1 MTGLIT
7 GTTRLVGI
15 FGYPVEHS
23 SSPLMHNAAFLHLGL
38 DYVYVP
44 FAVRPDNLQ
53 NAVEALR
60 ALNIAGV
67 NVTIPH
73 KETIIPFLDEV
84 GGEVSLI
91 GAVNTVKV
99 EDGKLKGFNT
109 DARGFL
115 ESLRENK
122 IEPQGARALVIGAGG
137 ASRAI
142 VYALVKA
149 GVSELIIAN
158 RTLARAEA
166 LASKLAAA
174 FAGKN
179 IKCVKLSALYAEA
192 ADLIVNTTSVGMKAD
207 DPPLFDPCVITSK
220 HRVVDIIYKP
230 AETPLLRQA
239 RLRGAV
245 TLNGMGMLVN
255 QGAVS
260 FELWT
265 GIAPPRPLMRQA
277 LEKQN
282 SGVRINLMDKK
293 ELNQDYPG

>member
-60 ALNIAGV
+60 ALNIAGA

-84 GGEVSLI
+84 GREVSLI

-99 EDGKLKGFNT
+99 EEGQLKGFNT

-115 ESLRENK
+115 ESLRENE
-122 IEPQGARALVIGAGG
+122 IEPQCMRALVIGAGG

-149 GVSELIIAN
+149 GVSELTIAN

-174 FAGKN
+174 FEGKS
-179 IKCVKLSALYAEA
+179 IKCVELSALVTEAEA
-192 ADLIVNTTSVGMKAD
+192 ADLIVNTTSVGMKTD
-207 DPPLFDPCVITSK
+207 DPPLFDPCVITSD
-220 HRVVDIIYKP
+220 HRVVDIIYNP

-245 TLNGMGMLVN
+245 TVNGMGMLVN

-277 LEKQN
+277 LEKQK
-282 SGVRINLMDKK
+282 S
-293 ELNQDYPG
+293 E